1 MTAITQAS
9 PFEAAIDPIRALE
22 ALEAEIR
29 PRKSMIVAF
38 SGGVDSGVLLA
49 VAARVL
55 GDRVVALTADS
66 ASIPRQELED
76 AKAFARRLGIEHRMI
91 ATAELDRPEYSR
103 NEPDRCF
110 WCKQTLFDVCA
121 RVAREEGWDA
131 VAYGFTRDDVG
142 DFRPG
147 HRAAQEAGVIAP
159 LHDAGLGKPAI
170 RAIARHLGLNLWD
183 KPAAP
188 CLSSRVPYGS
198 EVTVEKLARIEAME
212 SLLHDCGFAVCRARF
227 DGREMRIE
235 LEPDQISRAASP
247 EIRSKILLEAERL
260 GIALVTID
268 LEGFR
273 SGKLN
278 RSELR

>member
-1 MTAITQAS
+1 MTALIQTPSRHAS
-9 PFEAAIDPIRALE
+9 PDPLRALE
-22 ALEAEIR
+22 ALEGEIR
-29 PRKSMIVAF
+29 TRESLIVAF

-55 GDRVVALTADS
+55 GDRVVAITADS
-66 ASIPRQELED
+66 ASIPRKELED
-76 AKAFARRLGIEHRMI
+76 AKAFARRLGVEHRMI
-91 ATAELDRPEYSR
+91 GTDELDKPEYSR

-131 VAYGFTRDDVG
+131 IAYGFTRDDVG

-147 HRAAQEAGVIAP
+147 HRAAQQAGVIAP
-159 LHDAGLGKPAI
+159 LHDAGLGKEAI
-170 RAIARHLGLNLWD
+170 RAIGLHLGLDLWD

-198 EVTVEKLARIEAME
+198 EVTVEKLAKIEAME

-227 DGREMRIE
+227 DGRTMRIE
-235 LEPDQISRAASP
+235 LEPDQIPRAASP
-247 EIRSKILLEAERL
+247 EIRSKILLEADRL
-260 GIALVTID
+260 GVALVTID

>member
-1 MTAITQAS
+1 LTAITQAS
-9 PFEAAIDPIRALE
+9 PFEGTIDPVQALE
-22 ALEAEIR
+22 ALEAGIR
-29 PRKSMIVAF
+29 SRKSMIVAF

-49 VAARVL
+49 IAARVL
-55 GDRVVALTADS
+55 AERVVALTADS
-66 ASIPRQELED
+66 ASIPRRELEE
-76 AKAFARRLGIEHRMI
+76 ARTFAQGLGVEHRII
-91 ATAELDRPEYSR
+91 ATAELDRQEYSR

-121 RVAREEGWDA
+121 RVAREEGWEA

-147 HRAAQEAGVIAP
+147 HRAAEEAGVIAP

-198 EVTVEKLARIEAME
+198 EVTVEKLAKIEAME
-212 SLLHDCGFAVCRARF
+212 SLLHENGFAVCRARF

-235 LEPDQISRAASP
+235 LEPDQIPRAASLD
-247 EIRSKILLEAERL
+247 IRAKILLEAERL

-268 LEGFR
+268 LEGFS
-273 SGKLN
+273 SGKMN